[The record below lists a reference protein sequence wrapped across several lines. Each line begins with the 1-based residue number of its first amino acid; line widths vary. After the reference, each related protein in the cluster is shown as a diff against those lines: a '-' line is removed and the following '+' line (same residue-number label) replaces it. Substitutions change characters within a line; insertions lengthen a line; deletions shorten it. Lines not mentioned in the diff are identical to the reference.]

1 HEAAGVTSEAFPKV
15 IRLGGVDCAAN
26 YLHQPGDARDGLTVT
41 VPLFALN
48 QVSEE
53 RAEWL
58 VPGML
63 AQKVTALLK
72 SLHQ

>member
-1 HEAAGVTSEAFPKV
+1 MTSEAFPKV
-15 IRLGGVDCAAN
+15 IRLGGVDCAAT

-41 VPLFALN
+41 VPIFALN

-63 AQKVTALLK
+63 AARR
-72 SLHQ
+72 